1 MTAADAAHVP
11 PRRRRAGEEESAL
24 ARAID
29 FTRHY
34 SEMRARTRDDPPGP
48 AVEDDYAGHLVALA
62 QAATA
67 NFCDWCV
74 VTAGHPPG
82 QYRFIRTRSR
92 HAEGDGP
99 PQSLPDEL
107 VARVPDLETLI
118 ERVAASGQ
126 RERVPS
132 DVTAGLP
139 WCVVIAL
146 PVYDE
151 VVATV
156 AFVRDAT
163 AAGFGPAELA
173 AADQAAWSAATTLER
188 ADLLRRARQSTAA
201 TLRVAGQL
209 RDLIDTSLALGAAI
223 DVALIANEL
232 APRARAIF
240 DADEAVV
247 LIDADQP
254 LAVAAPRGEATRI
267 IAGLEGPDDLVTT
280 GPLQMPVERDGWLSA
295 PIRGVRDQS
304 LGRVAIRRE
313 ATWASNEDREILALL
328 CQAAAS
334 SLAAATLNATIRANE
349 ARWRV
354 LVESAPI
361 GLIEVAS
368 DEQIRWWNPA
378 AAGIF
383 AWPYFRDG
391 VPAPTIPEDARA
403 GLRTLWV
410 EVAAGTLPS
419 ARTLTGV
426 AIGNRVRDL
435 TVSAR
440 LLSVTSTESTMLT
453 LVDDVTDRRLMKEE
467 LRHAHTME
475 IRGQVAGSVVHDFNN
490 LLTIIAGYAELLAA
504 DLSDGNARD
513 AARAIVETSSRAAA
527 LTSELQTIG
536 RTRLTEPVVL
546 DPVSIIEANAEVLN
560 RVLGEAV
567 NFSWSGPS
575 SPLHVLVDADQ
586 FEQVVLNLAIN
597 ARDAMPTGGSLK
609 IDVRSRHANDL
620 DAAHHVAPGGDYVVI
635 TVTDSGVGMDDETR
649 RRCFEPFFT
658 TKGPFKGTGLGLSA
672 ARRFVEE
679 SHGSI
684 VCRSERG
691 MGSTF
696 EIVLP
701 LVDAPPEVGSAPA
714 PAVPTPARPATIVV
728 AEDDGAQR
736 RLVTEV
742 LARSGHRVIGVGSAE
757 AAREAVEHAP
767 SPVELLVSDVVM
779 GVTAGDVVAA
789 ELQRAFT
796 ELRVLLVSGSAT
808 ETVLDGL
815 DRSRSDFLAKPFLPS
830 DLVERV
836 RALLTTQTPD

>member
-1 MTAADAAHVP
+1 MIAADAARVP

-34 SEMRARTRDDPPGP
+34 SEMRALTRDDPPGP
-48 AVEDDYAGHLVALA
+48 AVEDDYAVHLVALA
-62 QAATA
+62 EAATA
-67 NFCDWCV
+67 HFCDWCV
-74 VTAGHPPG
+74 VTVGRAAS
-82 QYRFIRTRSR
+82 QSRFVRTRDGR
-92 HAEGDGP
+92 AERAT
-99 PQSLPDEL
+99 STLPDEL
-107 VARVPDLETLI
+107 LARVPDLEDLI
-118 ERVAASGQ
+118 ERTSASGQ

-156 AFVRDAT
+156 AFVRDTAT
-163 AAGFGPAELA
+163 AGFGPAELA

-209 RDLIDTSLALGAAI
+209 RDLITTSLALGAAV
-223 DVALIANEL
+223 DVASIANEL
-232 APRARAIF
+232 AARARALF

-247 LIDADQP
+247 ALESDQP
-254 LAVAAPRGEATRI
+254 LVVDARRDEPTRAL
-267 IAGLEGPDDLVTT
+267 AGLEDLDGFKTA
-280 GPLQMPVERDGWLSA
+280 GPLEGPVERDGWLAA
-295 PIRGVRDQS
+295 PIRGANRS
-304 LGRVAIRRE
+304 LGLVAIRRD
-313 ATWASNEDREILALL
+313 ATCSSSEDREILALL

-368 DEQIRWWNPA
+368 DEQVRWWNPA

-391 VPAPTIPEDARA
+391 VPTPTIPEDARA

-426 AIGNRVRDL
+426 AIGNRARDL

-504 DLSDGNARD
+504 DLTDDNARD
-513 AARAIVETSSRAAA
+513 AARAIVETSSRASA
-527 LTSELQTIG
+527 LTSQLQTIG
-536 RTRLTEPVVL
+536 RTRTTEPVVL
-546 DPVSIIEANAEVLN
+546 DPVSIIEANAEVLS

-567 NFSWSGPS
+567 DFSWSGPS

-586 FEQVVLNLAIN
+586 FEQVVLNLSIN
-597 ARDAMPTGGSLK
+597 ARDAMPTGGTLA
-609 IDVRSRHANDL
+609 IDVRARPAADL
-620 DAAHHVAPGGDYVVI
+620 DPAHHVAPGHDYVVI
-635 TVTDSGVGMDDETR
+635 TVTDSGVGMDEETR

-684 VCRSERG
+684 ECRSERG
-691 MGSTF
+691 VGSTF

-701 LVDAPPEVGSAPA
+701 LVDAPTDTTPAPVAAAAPA
-714 PAVPTPARPATIVV
+714 PARPATIVV
-728 AEDDGAQR
+728 AEDDDAQR
-736 RLVTEV
+736 RLVTQV
-742 LARSGHRVIGVGSAE
+742 LTRSGHRVVGVSSAE
-757 AAREAVEHAP
+757 AARDAVEHA
-767 SPVELLVSDVVM
+767 SDPVELLVSDVVM

-789 ELQRAFT
+789 ELQGAFAD
-796 ELRVLLVSGSAT
+796 LRVLLVSGSAT
-808 ETVLDGL
+808 ESVLDGL

-836 RALLTTQTPD
+836 RVLLADRTPD

>member
-1 MTAADAAHVP
+1 MIAADAARVP

-34 SEMRARTRDDPPGP
+34 SEMRALTRDDPPGP
-48 AVEDDYAGHLVALA
+48 AVEDDYAVHLVALA
-62 QAATA
+62 EAATA
-67 NFCDWCV
+67 HFCDWCV
-74 VTAGHPPG
+74 VTVGRAAG
-82 QYRFIRTRSR
+82 QSRFVRTRDGR
-92 HAEGDGP
+92 AERAT
-99 PQSLPDEL
+99 STLPDEL
-107 VARVPDLETLI
+107 LARVPDLEDLI
-118 ERVAASGQ
+118 ERTSASGQ

-156 AFVRDAT
+156 AFVRDAAT
-163 AAGFGPAELA
+163 PGFGPAELA

-209 RDLIDTSLALGAAI
+209 RDLITTSLALGAAV
-223 DVALIANEL
+223 DVATIANEL
-232 APRARAIF
+232 AARARALF

-247 LIDADQP
+247 VLESDQP
-254 LAVAAPRGEATRI
+254 LVVDARRDEPTRAL
-267 IAGLEGPDDLVTT
+267 AGLEDLDGFKTA
-280 GPLQMPVERDGWLSA
+280 GPLEGPVERDGWLAA
-295 PIRGVRDQS
+295 PIRGTNRS
-304 LGRVAIRRE
+304 LGLVAIRRD
-313 ATWASNEDREILALL
+313 ATCSSSEDREILALL

-368 DEQIRWWNPA
+368 DEQVRWWNPA

-391 VPAPTIPEDARA
+391 VPAPTIPKDARA

-504 DLSDGNARD
+504 DLTDDNARD
-513 AARAIVETSSRAAA
+513 AARAIVETSSRASA
-527 LTSELQTIG
+527 LTSQLQTIG
-536 RTRLTEPVVL
+536 RTRTTEPVVL
-546 DPVSIIEANAEVLN
+546 DPVSIIEANAEVLS

-567 NFSWSGPS
+567 DFSWSGPS

-586 FEQVVLNLAIN
+586 FEQVVLNLSIN
-597 ARDAMPTGGSLK
+597 ARDAMPTGGTLA
-609 IDVRSRHANDL
+609 IDVRARPAADL
-620 DAAHHVAPGGDYVVI
+620 DPAHHVAPGHDYVVI
-635 TVTDSGVGMDDETR
+635 TVTDSGVGMDEETR

-658 TKGPFKGTGLGLSA
+658 TKGPFQGTGLGLSA

-684 VCRSERG
+684 ECRSERG
-691 MGSTF
+691 VGSTF

-701 LVDAPPEVGSAPA
+701 LAGAPSDTTPAPVAAAAPA
-714 PAVPTPARPATIVV
+714 PARPATIVV
-728 AEDDGAQR
+728 AEDDDAQR
-736 RLVTEV
+736 RLVTQV
-742 LARSGHRVIGVGSAE
+742 LTRSGHRVVGVSSAE
-757 AAREAVEHAP
+757 AARDAVEHA
-767 SPVELLVSDVVM
+767 SDPVELLVSDVVM

-789 ELQRAFT
+789 ELQASFAD
-796 ELRVLLVSGSAT
+796 LRVLLVSGSAT
-808 ETVLDGL
+808 ESVLDGL

-836 RALLTTQTPD
+836 RVLLADRTPD

>member
-1 MTAADAAHVP
+1 MIAADAARVP

-34 SEMRARTRDDPPGP
+34 SEMRAHTRDDPPGP
-48 AVEDDYAGHLVALA
+48 AVEDDYAIHLVALA
-62 QAATA
+62 DAATTD
-67 NFCDWCV
+67 FCHWCV
-74 VTAGHPPG
+74 VTVGRPPG
-82 QYRFIRTRSR
+82 QYRFVRNRDQHGEVDASTT
-92 HAEGDGP
+92 
-99 PQSLPDEL
+99 LPSEL
-107 VARVPDLETLI
+107 LARVPVLETLI
-118 ERVAASGQ
+118 ERVGATGQ

-156 AFVRDAT
+156 AFVRDAAT
-163 AAGFGPAELA
+163 PGFGPAELA

-209 RDLIDTSLALGAAI
+209 RDLITTSLALSAAV
-223 DVALIANEL
+223 DVASIANEL
-232 APRARAIF
+232 APRARALF
-240 DADEAVV
+240 DVDEAVV
-247 LIDADQP
+247 VLEGDQP
-254 LAVAAPRGEATRI
+254 LVVDARRDEATKTLARLEDL
-267 IAGLEGPDDLVTT
+267 AGLETAALEG
-280 GPLQMPVERDGWLSA
+280 PVERDGWLAA
-295 PIRGVRDQS
+295 PIRGAQIRS
-304 LGRVAIRRE
+304 LGLVAIRRD
-313 ATWASNEDREILALL
+313 TTCSSSEDREVLALL

-368 DEQIRWWNPA
+368 DERVRWWNPA

-383 AWPYFRDG
+383 AWPYFHDD
-391 VPAPTIPEDARA
+391 VPTPTIPEDARA

-426 AIGNRVRDL
+426 AIGTRVRDL

-440 LLSVTSTESTMLT
+440 LLSVSSTESTMLT

-513 AARAIVETSSRAAA
+513 AARAIVETSSRASA
-527 LTSELQTIG
+527 LTSQLQTIG

-546 DPVSIIEANAEVLN
+546 DPVSIIEANAEVLS

-567 NFSWSGPS
+567 DFSWSGPN

-586 FEQVVLNLAIN
+586 FEQVVLNLSIN
-597 ARDAMPTGGSLK
+597 ARDAMPTGGTLA
-609 IDVRSRHANDL
+609 IDVRSRPATDL
-620 DAAHHVAPGGDYVVI
+620 DPAHHLAPGHDYVVI
-635 TVTDSGVGMDDETR
+635 TVTDSGVGMDEETR

-684 VCRSERG
+684 ECRSERG
-691 MGSTF
+691 VGSTF

-701 LVDAPPEVGSAPA
+701 LVDAPPETSPTPVAA
-714 PAVPTPARPATIVV
+714 AAPTPARPATIVV
-728 AEDDGAQR
+728 AEDDDAQR
-736 RLVTEV
+736 RLVTQV
-742 LARSGHRVIGVGSAE
+742 LTRNGHRVVGVGSAE
-757 AAREAVEHAP
+757 AARDAVEHAP
-767 SPVELLVSDVVM
+767 DPVELLVSDVVM

-789 ELQRAFT
+789 ELQKSFAD
-796 ELRVLLVSGSAT
+796 LRVLLVSGSAT
-808 ETVLDGL
+808 ESVLDGL

-836 RALLTTQTPD
+836 RALLATRTPD

>member
-1 MTAADAAHVP
+1 MIAADAARVP

-34 SEMRARTRDDPPGP
+34 SEMRALTRDDPPGP
-48 AVEDDYAGHLVALA
+48 AVEDDYAVHLVALA
-62 QAATA
+62 EAATA
-67 NFCDWCV
+67 HFCDWCV
-74 VTAGHPPG
+74 VTVGRAAG
-82 QYRFIRTRSR
+82 QSRFVRTRDGR
-92 HAEGDGP
+92 AERAT
-99 PQSLPDEL
+99 STLPDEL
-107 VARVPDLETLI
+107 LARVPDLEDLI
-118 ERVAASGQ
+118 ERTSASGQ

-156 AFVRDAT
+156 AFVRDAAT
-163 AAGFGPAELA
+163 PGFGPAELA

-209 RDLIDTSLALGAAI
+209 RDLITTSLALGAAV
-223 DVALIANEL
+223 DVASIANEL
-232 APRARAIF
+232 AARARALF

-247 LIDADQP
+247 VLESDQP
-254 LAVAAPRGEATRI
+254 LVVDARRDEPTRAL
-267 IAGLEGPDDLVTT
+267 AGLEDLDGLETA
-280 GPLQMPVERDGWLSA
+280 GPLEGPIERDGWLTA
-295 PIRGVRDQS
+295 PIRGTNRS
-304 LGRVAIRRE
+304 LGLVAIRRG
-313 ATWASNEDREILALL
+313 ATCSSSEDREILALL

-368 DEQIRWWNPA
+368 DEQVRWWNPA

-391 VPAPTIPEDARA
+391 VPAPTIPKDARA

-504 DLSDGNARD
+504 DLTDDNARD
-513 AARAIVETSSRAAA
+513 AARAIVETSSRASA
-527 LTSELQTIG
+527 LTSQLQTIG
-536 RTRLTEPVVL
+536 RTRTTEPVVL
-546 DPVSIIEANAEVLN
+546 DPVSIIEANAEVLS

-567 NFSWSGPS
+567 DFSWSGPS

-586 FEQVVLNLAIN
+586 FEQVVLNLSIN
-597 ARDAMPTGGSLK
+597 ARDAMPTGGTLA
-609 IDVRSRHANDL
+609 IDVRARPAADL
-620 DAAHHVAPGGDYVVI
+620 DPAHHVAPGHDYVVI
-635 TVTDSGVGMDDETR
+635 TVTDSGVGMDEETR

-684 VCRSERG
+684 ECRSERG
-691 MGSTF
+691 VGSTF

-701 LVDAPPEVGSAPA
+701 LVDAPTDTTPAPVAAAAPA
-714 PAVPTPARPATIVV
+714 PARPATIVV
-728 AEDDGAQR
+728 AEDDDAQR
-736 RLVTEV
+736 RLVTQV
-742 LARSGHRVIGVGSAE
+742 LTRSGHRVVGVSSAE
-757 AAREAVEHAP
+757 AARDAVEHA
-767 SPVELLVSDVVM
+767 SDPVELLVSDVVM

-789 ELQRAFT
+789 ELQGAFAD
-796 ELRVLLVSGSAT
+796 LRVLLVSGSAT
-808 ETVLDGL
+808 ESVLDGL

-836 RALLTTQTPD
+836 RVLLADRTPD